1 MKLQLGAKLMSKSY
15 SLVTDGVGRASTLW
29 FFDVSR
35 GFLVVFS
42 SFSRFFQSPLQ
53 VLIALVYRSPRLCI
67 AISSTYNAI
76 LSVLV
81 SCEFPVLWTFSYTI
95 IFAAYDRSIVSV
107 LFRYF

>member
-1 MKLQLGAKLMSKSY
+1 MSKSY
-15 SLVTDGVGRASTLW
+15 NLVTDGVGRVSTLW
-29 FFDVSR
+29 FFVVSR

-67 AISSTYNAI
+67 AISSTYI
-76 LSVLV
+76 LSVLD
-81 SCEFPVLWTFSYTI
+81 SCEFPVLCTI
-95 IFAAYDRSIVSV
+95 LFAAYDRFIVSV